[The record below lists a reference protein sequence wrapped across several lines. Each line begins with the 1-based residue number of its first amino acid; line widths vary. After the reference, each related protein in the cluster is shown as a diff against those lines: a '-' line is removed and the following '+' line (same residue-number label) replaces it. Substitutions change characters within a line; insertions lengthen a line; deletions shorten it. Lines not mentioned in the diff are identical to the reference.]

1 MRRGVRGGVP
11 GCPFVPGCRICRTL
25 GHGGQPAV
33 QVFTLLGRREARP
46 GAAENIQDG
55 VTQTDH
61 REPAEYKNLIDS
73 LISFRAIC

>member
-1 MRRGVRGGVP
+1 
-11 GCPFVPGCRICRTL
+11 
-25 GHGGQPAV
+25 V